1 MDPADCFVVVTQ
13 LARKLF
19 PPGTPDYAAK
29 ELALYLDL
37 PAVDDKWV
45 TPEGRDV
52 THLCESS
59 DEGGFSGKWSLQG
72 WVLDELSMTALRAE
86 FPADF
91 R

>member
-1 MDPADCFVVVTQ
+1 MAADSFVAVTQ
-13 LARKLF
+13 LARKFYPFALDEY
-19 PPGTPDYAAK
+19 TK
-29 ELALYLDL
+29 ELALYIDL
-37 PAVDDKWV
+37 PSFDDKWV

-72 WVLDELSMTALRAE
+72 WMLDELSMTALRAE

>member
-1 MDPADCFVVVTQ
+1 MAADSFVAVTQ
-13 LARKLF
+13 LARNFF
-19 PPGTPDYAAK
+19 PFAKDEFAK
-29 ELALYLDL
+29 ELALYIDL
-37 PAVDDKWV
+37 PALDDKWL

>member
-1 MDPADCFVVVTQ
+1 MAADAFVAITQ

-19 PPGTPDYAAK
+19 PPGASDMFAK
-29 ELALYLDL
+29 ELALYHGL
-37 PAVDDKWV
+37 PELDDKWL

-59 DEGGFSGKWSLQG
+59 DEGGSSGKWSLQG

-86 FPADF
+86 FPPDF

>member
-1 MDPADCFVVVTQ
+1 MAADAFVAIKQ

-19 PPGTPDYAAK
+19 PPGASDMFAK
-29 ELALYLDL
+29 ELAEYHGL
-37 PAVDDKWV
+37 PELDDKWL

>member
-1 MDPADCFVVVTQ
+1 MAADSFVAVTQ
-13 LARKLF
+13 LSRKLF
-19 PPGTPDYAAK
+19 PPGASDMFAK

-37 PAVDDKWV
+37 PALDDKWL

-72 WVLDELSMTALRAE
+72 WVLDESSMEALKAE
-86 FPADF
+86 FPAEF

>member
-1 MDPADCFVVVTQ
+1 MAADSFVAVTQ
-13 LARKLF
+13 LSRKLF
-19 PPGTPDYAAK
+19 PPGASDMFAK

-37 PAVDDKWV
+37 PALDDKWV

-72 WVLDELSMTALRAE
+72 WVLDELSMEALRAE